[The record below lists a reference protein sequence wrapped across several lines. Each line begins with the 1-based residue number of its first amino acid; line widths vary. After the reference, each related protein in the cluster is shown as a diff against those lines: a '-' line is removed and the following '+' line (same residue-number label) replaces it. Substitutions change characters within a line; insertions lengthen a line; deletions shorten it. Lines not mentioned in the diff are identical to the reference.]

1 VLIEANEECP
11 LPHHPAL
18 ASLAEGLQRTNQ
30 WAWIFDRDWRV
41 VFVTDAHR
49 RSLAADP
56 VITVP
61 VAVGVHTFGPEYVEQ
76 ALRWSTGPTTIDL
89 LADAVAELGPYLL
102 RDAPGGRAAVE
113 GWLDPRL
120 VHVLDGMEPAP
131 PDRIGSL
138 TFEAMTTS
146 GLHHLLGTVLPIH
159 ETGGERVGT
168 VGIYT
173 PAAPMDVLGAMA
185 FERDLDHLTRANSL
199 SLAGRRPAAILFAD
213 LEGSSALARSQ
224 SAASYFSVV
233 RRIVRAADRAIV
245 DAGGVVGRHVGDGVV
260 AFFPVETSG
269 SESDAVR
276 GCISAAV
283 AIRAAMAR
291 VAERSGLAPEALTVR
306 FGLHWGGTL
315 YMGNVATLARS
326 EVTALGDEVNET
338 ARIEASATGGLIL
351 ASKQLLERLDPSDAD
366 AIGLDLDDVSYRPLG
381 ELPTATAK
389 ARRDAAGVAVT
400 DLSAVL

>member
-1 VLIEANEECP
+1 MRIEADEQCP
-11 LPHHPAL
+11 RPRHPVL
-18 ASLAEGLQRTNQ
+18 ASLADALQETNQ

-41 VFVTDAHR
+41 LFVTDAQR
-49 RSLAADP
+49 RSFAADP
-56 VITVP
+56 VAMVP
-61 VAVGVHTFGPEYVEQ
+61 VMVDVHIFGPEYVEQ
-76 ALRWSTGPTTIDL
+76 ALAWRTGPISMDIHE
-89 LADAVAELGPYLL
+89 ASAAALGPYLL
-102 RDAPGGRAAVE
+102 RDTPGGPAAVQD
-113 GWLDPRL
+113 WLDPRL
-120 VHVLDGMEPAP
+120 VHVLDGVEPAR
-131 PDRIGSL
+131 PDDLARF
-138 TFEAMTTS
+138 TFRSGTT
-146 GLHHLLGTVLPIH
+146 LGRHDVKGMVLPIH
-159 ETGGERVGT
+159 DAAGERLGSLVMY
-168 VGIYT
+168 V

-213 LEGSSALARSQ
+213 LEGSSALARSL
-224 SAASYFSVV
+224 SAASYFSAV

-269 SESDAVR
+269 SESAAAR

-283 AIRAAMAR
+283 AIRSAMAQ
-291 VAERSGLAPEALTVR
+291 VAERSGLAPDALAVR

-338 ARIEASATGGLIL
+338 ARIEASATGGLTL

-366 AIGLDLDDVSYRPLG
+366 AIGLDLDRVSYTLLG

-400 DLSAVL
+400 DLAALL